1 MEKFKESLLSV
12 LPITVLVVVIA
23 LSVAKV
29 DGYSIGLF
37 LIGALFLI
45 FGMGLFTL
53 GADVAMMPM
62 GGSIGGMLSK
72 TKQSRFP
79 LVLIIAFVIGFV
91 ITLAEPD
98 LHVLA
103 EQLSSSALLYVVAA
117 GVGLFLV
124 VSVLKTVFR
133 IKLTYILLG
142 CYGVVFILGIV
153 VQIIKPEFLAAAF
166 DGGGVTTGP
175 ITVPFLM
182 AMGLGLASVRGGKS
196 EGDDSFGMVALCS
209 VGPILAVM
217 ILGLSGG
224 ASVSYDNSMPETIT
238 AFSQIGKL
246 LASGLL
252 HQMKEVA
259 LALAPVVAVFFF
271 FQIVSLRLNKSQ
283 IVRIIIGIVYTY
295 VGLTIFLT
303 GVNVGFMPMGKQI
316 GAAVASKSYRGV
328 LIPLGM
334 VMGCLIVLAE
344 PAIHVL
350 NKQVEE
356 VTGGA
361 ISKKLMLVSLCSGV
375 AVSVGL
381 AMVRVLTGVSI
392 WWFIA
397 PVYGISLLLTFFVP
411 PMFTGIAFDSGGVA
425 SGPMTATFLLPMAIG
440 ACAEVG
446 GNVFS
451 DAFGLVA
458 FVAMT
463 PLITIQL
470 VGLMFKLKTKHI
482 DRIAVRLA
490 ESRARLHI
498 GEQPLSTVDF
508 DKIEHKTIRKVAPS
522 AETQAETERLS
533 AEDICKNEEIAD
545 ADSAVDAVNIEETVD
560 FD

>member
-1 MEKFKESLLSV
+1 MGKSLLGKFKESLLSV
-12 LPITVLVVVIA
+12 LPITLLVVIIS
-23 LSVAKV
+23 LTMAKT
-29 DGYSIGLF
+29 DGYTVGLF
-37 LIGALFLI
+37 LIGAVFLI

-62 GGSIGGMLSK
+62 GGSIGSMLSK
-72 TKQSRFP
+72 TEKSRFP
-79 LVLIIAFVIGFV
+79 LVLLTAFIIGFV

-103 EQLSSSALLYVVAA
+103 EQLSSNALLYVVAA

-124 VSVLKTVFR
+124 ASVLKTFFK

-142 CYGVVFILGIV
+142 CYGVVFVLAIFV
-153 VQIIKPEFLAAAF
+153 SVFKPEFLAASF

-182 AMGLGLASVRGGKS
+182 AMGLGLSAVRGNSAG
-196 EGDDSFGMVALCS
+196 GDDSFGMVALCS

-224 ASVSYDNSMPETIT
+224 ARVSYDASMPETIT
-238 AFSQIGKL
+238 NFSQIGAL
-246 LASGLL
+246 LAAGLL

-271 FQIVSLRLNKSQ
+271 FQIISLRLNKSQ
-283 IVRIIIGIVYTY
+283 IIRIVIGIVYTY
-295 VGLTIFLT
+295 VGLTVFLS
-303 GVNVGFMPMGKQI
+303 GVNVGFMPMGKLL
-316 GAAVASKSYRGV
+316 GAAIASKSYRYV

-361 ISKKLMLVSLCSGV
+361 ISKRLMLVSLCSGV

-381 AMVRVLTGVSI
+381 AMLRVLTGVSI

-397 PVYGISLLLTFFVP
+397 PVYGISLVLTFFVP

-425 SGPMTATFLLPMAIG
+425 SGPMTATFLLPLAIG

-446 GNVFS
+446 GNVFA

-490 ESRARLHI
+490 EIRSEIDI
-498 GEQPLSTVDF
+498 GKAATIDF
-508 DKIEHKTIRKVAPS
+508 DALVPQNLKKLRLTSDAHAEAEKQKSDIAAP
-522 AETQAETERLS
+522 AE
-533 AEDICKNEEIAD
+533 KAD
-545 ADSAVDAVNIEETVD
+545 ESVDVEETVD
-560 FD
+560 FDR

>member
-1 MEKFKESLLSV
+1 MGKSLLGKFKESLLSV
-12 LPITVLVVVIA
+12 LPITLLVVVIS
-23 LSVAKV
+23 LTMAKT
-29 DGYSIGLF
+29 DGYTIGLF
-37 LIGALFLI
+37 LIGAVFLI

-62 GGSIGGMLSK
+62 GGSIGSMLSK
-72 TKQSRFP
+72 TKKSRFP
-79 LVLIIAFVIGFV
+79 LVLLIAFVIGFV

-103 EQLSSSALLYVVAA
+103 EQLSSNALLYVVAA

-124 VSVLKTVFR
+124 ASVLKTFFK

-142 CYGVVFILGIV
+142 CYGVVFILAIFV
-153 VQIIKPEFLAAAF
+153 SVFKPEFLAASF

-182 AMGLGLASVRGGKS
+182 AMGLGLSAVRGNSAGG
-196 EGDDSFGMVALCS
+196 EDSFGMVALCS

-224 ASVSYDNSMPETIT
+224 AQVGYDASMPETIT
-238 AFSQIGKL
+238 SFSQIGAL
-246 LASGLL
+246 LGAGLL

-283 IVRIIIGIVYTY
+283 IIRIIIGIVYTY

-303 GVNVGFMPMGKQI
+303 GVNVGFMPMGKLL
-316 GAAVASKSYRGV
+316 GAAIASKPYRAV

-361 ISKKLMLVSLCSGV
+361 ISKRLMLVSLCSGV

-381 AMVRVLTGVSI
+381 AMLRVLTGVSI

-425 SGPMTATFLLPMAIG
+425 SGPMTATFLLPLAIG
-440 ACAEVG
+440 ACSEVG
-446 GNVFS
+446 GNVFA

-482 DRIAVRLA
+482 DSIAVRLA
-490 ESRARLHI
+490 EIRSEIDIGKASTIDFDALVPKNLKKLRLT
-498 GEQPLSTVDF
+498 ETVAELKETDATAAKADETVD
-508 DKIEHKTIRKVAPS
+508 V
-522 AETQAETERLS
+522 
-533 AEDICKNEEIAD
+533 
-545 ADSAVDAVNIEETVD
+545 EETVD

>member
-1 MEKFKESLLSV
+1 MLEKFKESLLSV
-12 LPITVLVVVIA
+12 LPITALVVIIS
-23 LSVAKV
+23 LTMAKT
-29 DGYSIGLF
+29 DGYTVGLF
-37 LIGALFLI
+37 LIGAVLLI

-62 GGSIGGMLSK
+62 GGAIGGMLSK
-72 TKQSRFP
+72 TKKSRFP
-79 LVLIIAFVIGFV
+79 LVLAIAFVIGFV

-103 EQLSSSALLYVVAA
+103 EQLSSGALLYVVAA

-124 VSVLKTVFR
+124 VSVLKTFFR

-142 CYGVVFILGIV
+142 CYIAVFALAV
-153 VQIIKPEFLAAAF
+153 AVQIIKPEFLAAAF

-182 AMGLGLASVRGGKS
+182 AMGLGLASVRGTKDS
-196 EGDDSFGMVALCS
+196 GDDSFGMVALCS

-224 ASVSYDNSMPETIT
+224 AQVGYDDAMPEAIT
-238 AFSQIGKL
+238 GFSQIGKL

-271 FQIVSLRLNKSQ
+271 FRIVSLRLNKSQ
-283 IVRIIIGIVYTY
+283 MIRIIIGIVYTY

-316 GAAVASKSYRGV
+316 GAALASKSYRFV

-361 ISKKLMLVSLCSGV
+361 ISKRLMLVSLCSGV

-381 AMVRVLTGVSI
+381 AMLRVLTGVSI

-397 PVYGISLLLTFFVP
+397 PVYGISLALTFIVP

-440 ACAEVG
+440 ACSQVG
-446 GNVFS
+446 GNVFA

-482 DRIAVRLA
+482 DRMAVRLA
-490 ESRARLHI
+490 ESRANIRI
-498 GEQPLSTVDF
+498 GAEPVDF
-508 DKIEHKTIRKVAPS
+508 DGLTYIGGTSARKKER
-522 AETQAETERLS
+522 AESKVLNKKLATEKF
-533 AEDICKNEEIAD
+533 D
-545 ADSAVDAVNIEETVD
+545 VEETVD